1 MTTLLNIL
9 LLVAVA
15 LSITGVVNRTRAR
28 LAGRRGPR
36 FTQHLHNTALLLRK
50 GAVYSTTTSA
60 LFRTAPAL
68 YLAAAVTA
76 LLFIPVGDL
85 PPVVSFPGDLVCFIY
100 LLALSRA
107 ALILAA
113 MDTGS
118 SFEGMGASREA
129 LYGALVEP
137 ALLLTT
143 ATLALMTGHTSF
155 AAIFS
160 AATPVEVRFTI
171 ILLLLGYL
179 LTKIFIVEQG
189 RIPVDDP
196 RTHLELTMIHEVMC
210 LDYGGIDLAF
220 IQIAGWLKG
229 AALAVLAWRH
239 AAAGRRAALVVGRT
253 AGRAAAGPGRR
264 RRRIDAGAQQ
274 TLAQRNLSAHH
285 RRTRRADLL
294 HGDAA
299 APQYR
304 YPMIL
309 ALVLLYV
316 VSLVYISITER
327 FRSYASLVGLQGWLL
342 LAIALVRLQQIE
354 IWSLLFVVAETL
366 LFKAI
371 VVPAILFAV
380 IRRTKINRIAASGT
394 SQFNSL
400 VLSLA
405 ALVASISVTY
415 CIAEE
420 TINLVFFGVALY
432 ALLSGLIL
440 IVVRTRI
447 FSHMV
452 GFLVIENGVFLFSM
466 AVGVEMPSMIE
477 IAIMLDILISIL
489 MLGLFLTK
497 IGARFRIG
505 DTDLLTNVKD

>member
-1 MTTLLNIL
+1 
-9 LLVAVA
+9 
-15 LSITGVVNRTRAR
+15 
-28 LAGRRGPR
+28 
-36 FTQHLHNTALLLRK
+36 
-50 GAVYSTTTSA
+50 
-60 LFRTAPAL
+60 
-68 YLAAAVTA
+68 
-76 LLFIPVGDL
+76 
-85 PPVVSFPGDLVCFIY
+85 
-100 LLALSRA
+100 
-107 ALILAA
+107 
-113 MDTGS
+113 
-118 SFEGMGASREA
+118 
-129 LYGALVEP
+129 
-137 ALLLTT
+137 
-143 ATLALMTGHTSF
+143 
-155 AAIFS
+155 
-160 AATPVEVRFTI
+160 
-171 ILLLLGYL
+171 
-179 LTKIFIVEQG
+179 
-189 RIPVDDP
+189 
-196 RTHLELTMIHEVMC
+196 
-210 LDYGGIDLAF
+210 
-220 IQIAGWLKG
+220 
-229 AALAVLAWRH
+229 
-239 AAAGRRAALVVGRT
+239 
-253 AGRAAAGPGRR
+253 
-264 RRRIDAGAQQ
+264 
-274 TLAQRNLSAHH
+274 
-285 RRTRRADLL
+285 
-294 HGDAA
+294 
-299 APQYR
+299 
-304 YPMIL
+304 MIL

-371 VVPAILFAV
+371 VVPV